1 VFVEWFQLLR
11 DAEKKQKQK
20 PKNKTIGK
28 KKIRRSIQNNHVA
41 MVF

>member
-1 VFVEWFQLLR
+1 VFVEWFHILR
-11 DAEKKQKQK
+11 DAEKKPKQK

-28 KKIRRSIQNNHVA
+28 KRGSIQNNHVA